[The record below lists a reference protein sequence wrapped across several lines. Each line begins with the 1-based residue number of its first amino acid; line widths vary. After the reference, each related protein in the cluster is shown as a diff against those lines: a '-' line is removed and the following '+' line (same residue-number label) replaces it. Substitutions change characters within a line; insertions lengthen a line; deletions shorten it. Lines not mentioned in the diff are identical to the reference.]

1 MLNSTINYIIWLHFR
16 LSCVL
21 HVLLTV
27 VSHFI
32 DNDKVESD
40 LEIEREIPVRILE
53 ITEQI
58 IKYFADQRKAFMM
71 VSMSKFA
78 NCM

>member
-1 MLNSTINYIIWLHFR
+1 M
-16 LSCVL
+16 L

-58 IKYFADQRKAFMM
+58 KYFADQRKAFMM